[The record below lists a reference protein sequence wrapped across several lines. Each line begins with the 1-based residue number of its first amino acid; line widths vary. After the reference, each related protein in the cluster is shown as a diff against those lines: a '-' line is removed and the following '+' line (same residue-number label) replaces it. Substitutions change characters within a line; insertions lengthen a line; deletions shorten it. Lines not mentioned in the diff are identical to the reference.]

1 VSERIRRVSPA
12 TALMAGASTL
22 SAVLLIHWQSH
33 FTWWRDE
40 WEFVL
45 HRQGWSP
52 GNFLDPWVE
61 QLLAIPALIY
71 KVSLQIF
78 GFDSA
83 LPVQLVA
90 IALFILSVVMLFLYG
105 RRRMGEWLALAS
117 VLPILFLGP
126 SWDDLLFAFQLA
138 LFGSVACGIGAFLA
152 LDRED
157 RTGDLVA
164 MSLLILALLFF
175 DLGIPFVAGATVLIA
190 FSPDRWRRS
199 YVVLVPT
206 ALWLLWYAGW
216 GHAAQTFISFYNFT
230 QTPQY
235 MLDGVASS
243 IATLLGLGSINLDAP
258 QSPLEWG
265 RPLLVLAVAAAAW
278 RLFRLRRIS
287 PQLAAVTVTLLG
299 FWFLSGINTN
309 PLSGG
314 PTVGR
319 YQYLGIVLLVLV
331 AAELLRGVALT
342 RLTTGIVVFIGAAA
356 AVTNAPELRDA
367 AGSIIG
373 PLAQQ
378 ERGGLAALELTRDRV
393 NPGFTLTQQNSD
405 VDYLLLVDAR
415 SYLDAVDAHGS
426 PAYTPAELET
436 ASEPARVAADKVFG
450 AALRLGLQPATG
462 ASAACLASR
471 SVANPVIVPVP
482 TTGLVLSAPGSGVQ
496 ASLRRYASDSFP
508 VALGPLPAGQA
519 QLLRIPTDRSQRPW
533 TLQLSGAGAVTVC
546 RAAS

>member
-1 VSERIRRVSPA
+1 VSKRVRRVSPA

-22 SAVLLIHWQSH
+22 SAGLLIHWESRL
-33 FTWWRDE
+33 TWWRDE
-40 WEFVL
+40 WLFVL

-52 GNFLDPWVE
+52 ATFFNPFVE
-61 QLLAIPALIY
+61 QLLAIPVLIY
-71 KVSLQIF
+71 KVSLEIF
-78 GFDSA
+78 GLDSA

-152 LDRED
+152 LDRDD

-164 MSLLILALLFF
+164 MTLLILSLFF
-175 DLGIPFVAGATVLIA
+175 FDIGVPFVAGATVLIA

-216 GHAAQTFISFYNFT
+216 GHTAETFITFHNFT
-230 QTPQY
+230 RTPQY
-235 MLDGVASS
+235 ILDGVASS
-243 IATLLGLGSINLDAP
+243 IATLLGLGSVDFSAP
-258 QSPLEWG
+258 RSPLDWG
-265 RPLLVLAVAAAAW
+265 QPLLVLAVAAAAW
-278 RLFRLRRIS
+278 RLYRLQRIS

-299 FWFLSGINTN
+299 FWFLSGLNTN
-309 PLSGG
+309 PLSP

-356 AVTNAPELRDA
+356 ALSNAPELNDA
-367 AGSIIG
+367 AKGIAG
-373 PLAQQ
+373 LAQQ
-378 ERGGLAALELTRDRV
+378 ERGGLAALELSRDRV
-393 NPGFTLTQQNSD
+393 DPGFTLTEQNSD
-405 VDYLLLVDAR
+405 VNYLLLVDAR

-426 PAYTPAELET
+426 PAYTPAELDT
-436 ASEPARVAADKVFG
+436 ASEPARVAGDKVFG
-450 AALRLGLQPATG
+450 GALRVGLQPATG
-462 ASAACLASR
+462 APVACSGGR
-471 SVANPVIVPVP
+471 SVANPVIIAVP
-482 TTGLVLSAPGSGVQ
+482 TTGLVLSTPGSGVQ
-496 ASLRRYASDSFP
+496 VSLRRYASESFP

-519 QLLRIPTDRSQRPW
+519 QLLRIPNDRSQRPW
-533 TLQLSGAGAVTVC
+533 TLQLSGAGKVTVC
-546 RAAS
+546 RAGS

>member
-22 SAVLLIHWQSH
+22 SAVLLIHWESRLI
-33 FTWWRDE
+33 WWRDE
-40 WEFVL
+40 WLFVL

-52 GNFLDPWVE
+52 GTFLNPFVE
-61 QLLAIPALIY
+61 QLLAIPVLIY
-71 KVSLQIF
+71 KVSVEIF
-78 GFDSA
+78 GLDSA

-164 MSLLILALLFF
+164 MALLILSLFFF
-175 DLGIPFVAGATVLIA
+175 DLGVPFVAGATVMIA

-216 GHAAQTFISFYNFT
+216 GHTADTFVSFHNFT
-230 QTPQY
+230 GTPKY
-235 MLDGVASS
+235 VLDGLASS
-243 IATLLGLGSINLDAP
+243 IATLLGLGSVNFFAP
-258 QSPLEWG
+258 QSPLDWG

-278 RLFRLRRIS
+278 RLYRLRRIS
-287 PQLAAVTVTLLG
+287 PQLAGVSVTLLG
-299 FWFLSGINTN
+299 FWFLSGLNTN
-309 PLSGG
+309 PLA
-314 PTVGR
+314 PATVGR

-331 AAELLRGVALT
+331 GAELLRGVALT

-356 AVTNAPELRDA
+356 ALSNAPELNDA
-367 AGSIIG
+367 AKGIAG
-373 PLAQQ
+373 LAQQ
-378 ERGGLAALELTRDRV
+378 ERGGLAALELARDHV
-393 NPGFTLTQQNSD
+393 DPGFTLTEQNSD
-405 VDYLLLVDAR
+405 VNYLLLVDAR

-426 PAYTPAELET
+426 PGYTPTELET

-450 AALRLGLQPATG
+450 AALGVGLQPAKGVRARACPG
-462 ASAACLASR
+462 ARTVAS
-471 SVANPVIVPVP
+471 P
-482 TTGLVLSAPGSGVQ
+482 TTIGVPSTGLLLTARGPGAQ
-496 ASLRRYASDSFP
+496 ANLRRYASESFP
-508 VALGPLPAGQA
+508 VALGALPDGQPE
-519 QLLRIPTDRSQRPW
+519 LLRIPTDRSPRSW
-533 TLQLSGAGAVTVC
+533 TLELSGAGGVTVC
-546 RAAS
+546 PKAG

>member
-22 SAVLLIHWQSH
+22 SAVLLIHWQSR

-40 WEFVL
+40 WGFVL

-52 GNFLDPWVE
+52 GTFFHPFVE
-61 QLLAIPALIY
+61 QLLAIPVLIY
-71 KVSLQIF
+71 KVSLEIF
-78 GFDSA
+78 GMGSA

-164 MSLLILALLFF
+164 MALLILALLFF

-216 GHAAQTFISFYNFT
+216 GHAAETFISFHNFT

-235 MLDGVASS
+235 MLDGLASS
-243 IATLLGLGSINLDAP
+243 IATLLGLGSIHFNAP
-258 QSPLEWG
+258 RSPTDWG

-278 RLFRLRRIS
+278 RLFQLRRIS

-367 AGSIIG
+367 AGSITG
-373 PLAQQ
+373 LAQQ
-378 ERGGLAALELTRDRV
+378 ERGGLAALELSRDRV
-393 NPGFTLTQQNSD
+393 NPGLVLTEQNSD
-405 VDYLLLVDAR
+405 VNYLLAVDAG
-415 SYLDAVDAHGS
+415 SYLGAVDAHGS

-462 ASAACLASR
+462 APAACSASR
-471 SVANPVIVPVP
+471 SVANPVIMPVP
-482 TTGLVLSAPGSGVQ
+482 TTGLVLSAAGPGVQ
-496 ASLRRYASDSFP
+496 VSLRRYASDSFP
-508 VALGPLPAGQA
+508 VALGPLPGGQA

-546 RAAS
+546 RTAS